1 MPRDIPVGNGTLLI
15 TFDEVRRW
23 PKSKTIMKMKRSV
36 LDSVKYAQP
45 IQGSKEI
52 FYSALGVKTAHPNR
66 NPGVFAARV
75 MSGINTI

>member
-1 MPRDIPVGNGTLLI
+1 
-15 TFDEVRRW
+15 
-23 PKSKTIMKMKRSV
+23 MKMKRSV
-36 LDSVKYAQP
+36 LDSVGYVQP

-52 FYSALGVKTAHPNR
+52 FCSALGAKAVHPNR